1 MYLHCPL
8 ISYHLLSA
16 QRAKGILDREIR
28 IWSEECF
35 TFLCGWEF
43 EEQLFL
49 SLLNFLCN
57 IYKSIFNLWK
67 RMRSNIWGA
76 QLDFSGARGGTQLE
90 RVEGERFATPQNAI
104 VYCTLHSSTAP
115 KSLKDLP
122 RHSCNWG
129 PAIELPPYPPNIP
142 GISNPGMAL
151 GSDFILSQ
159 SMKSQ
164 VDYSWSI
171 MRKHLLRQ
179 TPINYWM

>member
-1 MYLHCPL
+1 MLYIPL
-8 ISYHLLSA
+8 WL
-16 QRAKGILDREIR
+16 R
-28 IWSEECF
+28 IWRAIVLESSEFSLQHLQKYLQSLEKNQF
-35 TFLCGWEF
+35 
-43 EEQLFL
+43 QLFGVH
-49 SLLNFLCN
+49 SWTFRG
-57 IYKSIFNLWK
+57 W
-67 RMRSNIWGA
+67 
-76 QLDFSGARGGTQLE
+76 GGTQLE
-90 RVEGERFATPQNAI
+90 RVEGERLATPQNAI

-122 RHSCNWG
+122 RHSYNWG

-142 GISNPGMAL
+142 GILNPGMAL

-171 MRKHLLRQ
+171 MRKHVLRQ